1 MKTPDV
7 IILMGSD
14 TDLPVMTK
22 AEEVLKDFGVSCE
35 VKIASAH
42 RSPNF
47 IRKIMTDYKD
57 AKVFIAGAGM
67 AAHLAGVVA
76 SLTVKPVI
84 GVPLSGGFS
93 KGLDALLSTVQMPSG
108 LPVATVAVDG
118 SKNAAYLAVQILAL
132 SDKALTQKLQS
143 YRSAQEAQ
151 IIAKNNRA
159 KGK

>member
-7 IILMGSD
+7 VIMMGSD
-14 TDLPVMTK
+14 TDLPVMSK
-22 AEEVLKDFGVSCE
+22 AEEVLKDFGVTCE
-35 VKIASAH
+35 IKICSAH

-47 IRKIMTDYKD
+47 LHKIMTDYKD

-76 SLTVKPVI
+76 SQTVKPVI
-84 GVPLSGGFS
+84 GVPLSGGFA
-93 KGLDALLSTVQMPSG
+93 KGLDAMLSTLQMPSG

-132 SDKALTQKLQS
+132 NDKALTQKLLS

-151 IIAKNNRA
+151 IIAKN
-159 KGK
+159 KKK